1 MDTISICPMSG
12 RKVRYVTRRRWYRI
26 ILTIIF
32 VGTVIFTGIY
42 YVYSINKG
50 IPDSLKVYVGDDSR
64 FDFSVPIEAGIEAD
78 TETLNI
84 DNSSKMDNGEIHFS
98 FIRPFT
104 VSSSATGRYKMNL
117 KLFGMFSLKS
127 ISLDVIDNESV
138 IPCGNNIG
146 IQIRTDGLLVLGT
159 QTIKGVDNMDYEP
172 AYQIVRTGDYITEI
186 NGKKVVSIEQF
197 SRCLQKCDE
206 KKVTLGIR
214 RGGSVSKVKIDA
226 VECSD
231 GSIKIGVW
239 VREDTQGIG
248 TLTYVGENDTFAA
261 LGHGIA
267 DMDTGTLMQI
277 KSGKLYNTE
286 IINIVKG
293 TDGTPGEIMG
303 MILSSDSQLIGKVK
317 KNTSLG
323 ISGKVNKSFVNKI
336 SENKAYPVA
345 LRQDIKKGAATILCQ
360 LGEQVEEYGVNIEE
374 IDRGSTDN
382 KSMVI
387 KITDERLL
395 SKTGGIIQG
404 MSGAPILQNGRI
416 VGAVTHVLV
425 NDPTKGYGIFI
436 ENMLEAAG

>member
-1 MDTISICPMSG
+1 M
-12 RKVRYVTRRRWYRI
+12 TRRRWYRI